1 MRLLLE
7 SKDNNISSIL
17 FITHKKSVLRAC
29 DRVLVLSKGEIV
41 EVGEFDSLD
50 KLGGDEL
57 KRLMEGNN

>member
-1 MRLLLE
+1 
-7 SKDNNISSIL
+7 
-17 FITHKKSVLRAC
+17 
-29 DRVLVLSKGEIV
+29 VLVLSKGEIV